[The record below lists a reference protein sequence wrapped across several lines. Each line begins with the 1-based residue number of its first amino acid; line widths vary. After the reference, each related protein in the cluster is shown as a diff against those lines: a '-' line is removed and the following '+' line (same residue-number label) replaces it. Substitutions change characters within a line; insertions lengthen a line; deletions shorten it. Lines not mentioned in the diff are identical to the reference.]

1 METLDE
7 MRKSIDNIDNAI
19 VAMLA
24 ERFKITDR
32 VGVFKARNQL
42 PAKDEAREAAQFK
55 RIAELARHYGLDAD
69 FAQAHLATVIAQ
81 VVKKHEM
88 IAAGLRESQ

>member
-32 VGVFKARNQL
+32 VGVYKARNNL

-55 RIAELARHYGLDAD
+55 RIAELAGHYGLDAR

-81 VVKKHEM
+81 VVSNHER
-88 IAAGLRESQ
+88 IAENLRKGN

>member
-1 METLDE
+1 METLEE

-32 VGVFKARNQL
+32 VGAYKARNHL
-42 PAKDEAREAAQFK
+42 PAKDEQREAIQFK
-55 RIAELARHYGLDAD
+55 RIAELAQHYGLDAG

-81 VVKKHEM
+81 VVKNHER
-88 IAAGLRESQ
+88 IAGDLRK